1 MSDDEGPRG
10 KGGKGKKGGGKGGG
24 GGGGGGKSGGKGGKA
39 GERGGMSVSR
49 LQVLP
54 KFLQDIHAKYKP
66 AEDKRG
72 LQHAELLDK
81 SSPLGRNDDDEYDFE
96 DAQIVDS
103 NLTEEDI
110 KVFQRRRSAAAPQPA
125 VEEEGDKVMKF
136 QKPKSDAKPER
147 LQIGRP
153 RKKPKEE
160 EEVVAAFSKKKQR
173 LSFDADEE

>member
-39 GERGGMSVSR
+39 GERGRMSVSR

-81 SSPLGRNDDDEYDFE
+81 SSPLGMGSGYVSKCGIRGPKKGNMLLWVPVSINPANGYPQEPN
-96 DAQIVDS
+96 AQHWF
-103 NLTEEDI
+103 L
-110 KVFQRRRSAAAPQPA
+110 
-125 VEEEGDKVMKF
+125 
-136 QKPKSDAKPER
+136 
-147 LQIGRP
+147 
-153 RKKPKEE
+153 
-160 EEVVAAFSKKKQR
+160 
-173 LSFDADEE
+173 